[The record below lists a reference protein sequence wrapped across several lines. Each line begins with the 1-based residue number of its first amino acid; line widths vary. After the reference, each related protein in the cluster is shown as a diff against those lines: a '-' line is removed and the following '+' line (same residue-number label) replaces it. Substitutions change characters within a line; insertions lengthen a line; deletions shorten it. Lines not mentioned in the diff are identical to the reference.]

1 MGKPGVNVESDLSS
15 GSFALWFRKQ
25 GKRMLAP
32 HNILGLVL
40 LLILAYLVLAPFG
53 RFSRPLSLGTTDMR
67 IRVRM
72 CGGRVHHVSLAQ
84 GTGE

>member
-40 LLILAYLVLAPFG
+40 RLFWHTWSSPLWTLLKTTFTW
-53 RFSRPLSLGTTDMR
+53 RPQ
-67 IRVRM
+67 I
-72 CGGRVHHVSLAQ
+72 
-84 GTGE
+84 